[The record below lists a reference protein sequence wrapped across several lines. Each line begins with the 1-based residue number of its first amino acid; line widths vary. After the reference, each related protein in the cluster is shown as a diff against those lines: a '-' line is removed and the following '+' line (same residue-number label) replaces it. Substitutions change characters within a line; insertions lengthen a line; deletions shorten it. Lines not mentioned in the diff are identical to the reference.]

1 MPVDD
6 TTDMTDTADRVDLPY
21 GPRGVTGP
29 YRPSD
34 VRGAVRRAVAGRCA
48 ATGRPYDERTCNDAL
63 LVASELATNAILQG
77 GVLTGYDVEADERT
91 VHVSVSDRSERLPM
105 TTGPLDERGRH
116 RLGGRGWPIV
126 RRLARDVRV
135 AGLPDGGK
143 RITAVVPIAP
153 VGPVASAAAPAP
165 AL

>member
-1 MPVDD
+1 
-6 TTDMTDTADRVDLPY
+6 MTDTADRVDLPY
-21 GPRGVTGP
+21 GPRGVTEP

-34 VRGAVRRAVAGRCA
+34 VCGAVRRAVAGRCA

-63 LVASELATNAILQG
+63 LVASELATNAILHG
-77 GVLTGYDVEADERT
+77 GGLTGYDVEADERT

-116 RLGGRGWPIV
+116 RLVGRGWPIV

-143 RITAVVPIAP
+143 RITAVVPIAQVGP